1 MMIPTYLGCSWQW
14 DAGENKKM
22 LKYYHVLGLLKEA
35 NYQVK
40 AQLIYEQIPP
50 IHLRA
55 SQNYPDISVL

>member
-1 MMIPTYLGCSWQW
+1 MILTYLGCSWKW
-14 DAGENKKM
+14 EAGENKKM

-50 IHLRA
+50 IL
-55 SQNYPDISVL
+55 